1 MTGFSGF
8 EPTIFTLARL
18 IAVLAAGY
26 GAGLLHFTSLEAVAR
41 RMIGGRLSAVALQ
54 IGRLAAL
61 GLFLWL
67 LARLGTAELLAGT
80 VGILLARSRVLAR
93 ARTEP

>member
-1 MTGFSGF
+1 MTGPFEF
-8 EPTIFTLARL
+8 EPTILAAARL
-18 IAVLAAGY
+18 LAVLAAGY